1 VPEADA
7 IASDSKTVPGH
18 SRGTRR
24 EDSQP
29 LSGVVI
35 VVRFPESIRSHACF
49 SLFPSSRSRFA
60 PMKFFLVD
68 RITSLVPGESISGVK
83 NLSLAEEYLGDH
95 FPGFPVMPGV
105 MMLEALTQLSAWLLR
120 DADDFRYSTVMLR
133 QARTVKF
140 NNFLTPGKTLV
151 LESHLTGRDGDD
163 ATFKATGTVDGGS
176 AVSAKLTLTRFNL
189 ADTNSAMAESDE
201 RQRQNWRALFD
212 SLRAHAVADSE

>member
-1 VPEADA
+1 
-7 IASDSKTVPGH
+7 
-18 SRGTRR
+18 
-24 EDSQP
+24 
-29 LSGVVI
+29 
-35 VVRFPESIRSHACF
+35 
-49 SLFPSSRSRFA
+49 
-60 PMKFFLVD
+60 MKFFLVD